1 VIALLVLSQPEAILR
16 MGLAL
21 ALGATV
27 GAERQRGDR
36 PAGMRTHALVC
47 LGSTVFMLVS
57 AFAFPAFTQAAG
69 GRVDPTRIAAQV
81 VTGIGFLGAG
91 MIFTQRNVTRG
102 LTTAAGL
109 WVVAAIGLAVGAGM
123 YFVACGG
130 SILMLM
136 VLAVLKPIEAR
147 IFNPRSQVVLRVV
160 PQLGQLELIR
170 GALKAR
176 EIRPRSIL
184 VSPYD
189 GNQELIEI
197 RCAPASGRAL
207 EQLIVDFRTMP
218 GLIDIELN
226 RVDARPDDEE

>member
-1 VIALLVLSQPEAILR
+1 MIALLVLSQPEAILR
-16 MGLAL
+16 MGLSL
-21 ALGATV
+21 ALGALV

-57 AFAFPAFTQAAG
+57 AFAFPEFTQAVG

-123 YFVACGG
+123 YFVACAG
-130 SILMLM
+130 SALMLV

-147 IFNPRSQVVLRVV
+147 VFNSGSEVVLRVE
-160 PQLGQLELIR
+160 PQLGQLGQIR
-170 GALKAR
+170 EALKVHG
-176 EIRPRSIL
+176 IRPRSIL
-184 VSPYD
+184 VSPYAS
-189 GNQELIEI
+189 NQELIDI
-197 RCAPASGRAL
+197 RCAPTSGTAL
-207 EQLIVDFRTMP
+207 EQLITDLRTMP
-218 GLIDIELN
+218 GLIDIELD
-226 RVDARPDDEE
+226 RIDAQSDQGD

>member
-1 VIALLVLSQPEAILR
+1 MA
-16 MGLAL
+16 LAL
-21 ALGATV
+21 ALGALV

-57 AFAFPAFTQAAG
+57 AFAFPELTQASG

-91 MIFTQRNVTRG
+91 MIFTQQNVTRG

-123 YFVACGG
+123 YFIACGG
-130 SILMLM
+130 TILMLV

-147 IFNPRSQVVLRVV
+147 MFNPRSRLVVRVL
-160 PQLGQLELIR
+160 PQLGQLGSIQDAMKASGIR
-170 GALKAR
+170 AR
-176 EIRPRSIL
+176 SVL
-184 VSPYD
+184 VSPY
-189 GNQELIEI
+189 
-197 RCAPASGRAL
+197 
-207 EQLIVDFRTMP
+207 
-218 GLIDIELN
+218 
-226 RVDARPDDEE
+226 